1 MILDAHIH
9 LFDPT
14 RSQGIPWPG
23 KTALPATSARL
34 REVAEPHGVVGA
46 IHVEASPWLEDN
58 DWVLKTIENDP
69 FMLGM
74 VGNLD
79 PLDAQ
84 FGKRLER
91 YSKHKKF
98 LGLRY
103 GNLWGKDLAKDV
115 EQPRFLDAM
124 LELARA
130 GLTLDSANPTNE
142 LLAGLLRL
150 SDAVPDLRIV
160 IDHLPSLATPDLS
173 TLRALAK
180 RAVFVKV
187 SMFPKGAEA
196 QAPERMALA
205 LEVFGPERVL
215 FGSDWPNSAG
225 NWRTYEQAVKLVQPF
240 FTVKAPGYFAANA
253 RAAYR
258 LGSRV

>member
-14 RSQGIPWPG
+14 RSQGVPWPG
-23 KTALPATSARL
+23 KTALPATSAKL
-34 REVAEPHGVVGA
+34 REVAAPHGVVGA

-58 DWVLKTIENDP
+58 DWVLKTIENDA
-69 FMLGM
+69 FMVGM

-79 PLDAQ
+79 PLDPQ

-91 YSKHKKF
+91 YAKHKKF
-98 LGLRY
+98 LGIRY
-103 GNLWGKDLAKDV
+103 GNLWGKNLAQDV
-115 EQPRFLDAM
+115 EKPRFLDAM
-124 LELARA
+124 LEVARA

-160 IDHLPSLATPDLS
+160 IDHLPSLAAPDGQV
-173 TLRALAK
+173 LRALAK
-180 RAVFVKV
+180 RTVFVKV
-187 SMFPKGAEA
+187 SMFPKGTEA
-196 QAPERMALA
+196 SAAERMALA

-225 NWRTYEQAVKLVQPF
+225 NWRTYAQAVQLVQPF
-240 FTVKAPGYFAANA
+240 FTAKAPGYFAANA

-258 LGSRV
+258 LGSRA